1 MKRLTDSTLKFLT
14 IASLALFSASAFASI
29 LLWEHNNAIAASLDS
44 QKLKYE
50 ALLSE
55 KLLLEKQLNKNKK
68 RLEFIAS
75 DWIEHKHDPTGYT
88 GIIDGD
94 HYSEDEKRFI
104 RYYDS
109 LVTETRKTLL
119 LNDTSA
125 LRTTTK
131 IFTDT
136 IHNLIRKGSL
146 TTIDPEI

>member
-1 MKRLTDSTLKFLT
+1 MEQFTDSKLKLLT
-14 IASLALFSASAFASI
+14 IASLALFSISVFAAI
-29 LLWEHNNAIAASLDS
+29 LLWEHNSSIAASLDS

-88 GIIDGD
+88 GVSDGD
-94 HYSEDEKRFI
+94 HYSEKEKKFI

-109 LVTETRKTLL
+109 LVAETRKSLL
-119 LNDTSA
+119 YTDTSA
-125 LRTTTK
+125 LRMTTR

-136 IHNLIRKGSL
+136 IHNLIRKSSL
-146 TTIDPEI
+146 TATDPEI